1 MQRGRRPASQPRQQ
15 PTEYPQE
22 GPKVFSVVPLTA
34 EVAPRG
40 AGRPKKLKM
49 PPLPAGIWDGM
60 AELEQQHYDYF
71 VGAFRAEYPT
81 LSAADLLCL
90 QQAAIEYINLLR
102 VQAQQLSTGQVISM
116 ARQHPGVQL
125 RQWLD
130 MLSVTR
136 KQRRN
141 PDTEGS
147 RVEADL
153 KETLMRLSQ
162 PA

>member
-1 MQRGRRPASQPRQQ
+1 MPRRVNRNPPDT
-15 PTEYPQE
+15 PYET
-22 GPKVFSVVPLTA
+22 PKTLRVTPLQTA
-34 EVAPRG
+34 YRPP
-40 AGRPKKLKM
+40 AGRPTKLKM
-49 PPLPAGIWDGM
+49 PPLPQAIMDGM
-60 AELEQQHYDYF
+60 TDLEKQHFDYF
-71 VGAFRAEYPT
+71 VRSFRQEYPS

-90 QQAAIEYINLLR
+90 QQAALEYINLLR

-136 KQRRN
+136 KQRRA
-141 PDTEGS
+141 PSDGS
-147 RVEADL
+147 EVEKDL
-153 KETLMRLSQ
+153 RDSLMRLSQ